1 MRLSASG
8 YFGVAIGA
16 SRKENRRECLSECL
30 DYEVL
35 LGKARQENSRYLVK
49 AVLYLN
55 CTQIPVM
62 QNFGTGAVTP
72 PWVVNLDHA
81 LLKSNID
88 HERAIA
94 VIGQEIFSFP
104 SRIKS
109 IIASGEFKIE
119 KRPMDASAL
128 AYNQDVLDALKREYR
143 NGRKLFLCSALPY
156 SVVKAVCDYHG
167 IFSGFFVLDAASQNE
182 RDGVRRSI
190 AQEFGSIIDDFELIS
205 LPADIGALT
214 AAGHGSGQSG
224 ALVWTNVLS
233 IISAIRV
240 RQWSKNV
247 LVFVPVMVSPVS
259 TTENWY
265 QSILAFLAFSLV
277 ASISYVCND
286 LLDLQADR
294 AHPTKRLRPF
304 ASGALPVATALFLV
318 PILLVAACVAAFP
331 LALTFQ
337 MTLVLYFMLTCL
349 YSIYLKRMLMIDVVV
364 LGCLYAIR
372 VAAGGEATGIRPS
385 EWLIAFSVFFFLALA
400 LIKRQAELA
409 TMLKLRRTKAG
420 NRSYRTE
427 DFPVIAALASSAA
440 FNAVTI
446 YAVFVWFEVQNE
458 LYSTPEALWFA
469 IPMLVYWLGRMVLLA
484 HRGSMLEDPIV
495 FGATDA
501 KSLICGAVVF
511 GIVQWAH

>member
-1 MRLSASG
+1 
-8 YFGVAIGA
+8 
-16 SRKENRRECLSECL
+16 
-30 DYEVL
+30 
-35 LGKARQENSRYLVK
+35 
-49 AVLYLN
+49 
-55 CTQIPVM
+55 M
-62 QNFGTGAVTP
+62 QNSDTGALTR

-94 VIGQEIFSFP
+94 VIGQEIFSLP
-104 SRIKS
+104 WRIKS
-109 IIASGEFKIE
+109 IIASGEFKAE
-119 KRPMDASAL
+119 KSTMDASVL
-128 AYNQDVLDALKREYR
+128 AYNQDVLDALKRER
-143 NGRKLFLCSALPY
+143 QNGRKLFLCSALPN

-167 IFSGFFVLDAASQNE
+167 IFLGCFALDAASQN
-182 RDGVRRSI
+182 DQDCVRKSI
-190 AQEFGSIIDDFELIS
+190 AQELGSSISDFELIS
-205 LPADIGALT
+205 SPADIGALMPP
-214 AAGHGSGQSG
+214 GHDTGRSA
-224 ALVWTNVLS
+224 ALVSPNVLA

-277 ASISYVCND
+277 ASISYICND

-304 ASGALPVATALFLV
+304 ASGALPVATALFLI

-331 LALTFQ
+331 LAITFQ
-337 MTLVLYFMLTCL
+337 MTLVFYFVLTCL

-372 VAAGGEATGIRPS
+372 VGAGGEATGIRPS

-409 TMLKLRRTKAG
+409 TMLKLKRKRAS

-446 YAVFVWFEVQNE
+446 YAVFVWFELQNE

-469 IPMLVYWLGRMVLLA
+469 IPMLVYWLGRAVLLA
-484 HRGSMLEDPIV
+484 HRGNMLEDPIV
-495 FGATDA
+495 FAATDA